1 MLPEVLGPLSGLLV
15 ILIVL
20 VARSVRQVQQYEKGV
35 VWRFGQ
41 ILPEI
46 RNPGLTWIRPI
57 GYRLQKVNMQIVTM
71 EIPAKEGI
79 TRDNVGVEVDAVV
92 YFRVIDPFS
101 AVANVQDY
109 MSAVSQQAQTSLLS
123 VIGQSEMDQLLAGR
137 DTLNTRLR
145 ESIGDAIEGLKMGVR
160 VERAE
165 IKDVSLSETTKQSMA
180 RQAEAERERLEPRIS
195 ADGEQQASERLDA
208 AAVSTTA
215 SEPVAQPPFPPNTM
229 TGDDRGIWSI
239 A

>member
-1 MLPEVLGPLSGLLV
+1 MLLEVLGPLGGLLV

-35 VWRFGQ
+35 VWRFGKV
-41 ILPEI
+41 LPEI
-46 RNPGLTWIRPI
+46 RNPGLTWVRPI

-92 YFRVIDPFS
+92 YFRVVDPIK
-101 AVANVQDY
+101 AVVNVQNY

-123 VIGQSEMDQLLAGR
+123 IIGQSEMDQLLAGR
-137 DTLNTRLR
+137 DTLNMRLR
-145 ESIGDAIEGLKMGVR
+145 ESIGDAIEGPVGVR
-160 VERAE
+160 VERVE

-180 RQAEAERERLEPRIS
+180 RQAEAERERAERMII
-195 ADGEQQASERLDA
+195 ADGEQRASERLDA
-208 AAVSTTA
+208 AAASTTA
-215 SEPVAQPPFPPNTM
+215 SDPAAQPPFPPNTT